1 RAIERATRQ
10 PIEQMALPSVE
21 AVNEQRVAK
30 FLDRID
36 TALESSDL
44 PLFRELVERYENE
57 HNVPMVEIAAALAQL
72 VQGKTP
78 LLLQAPPERPRWD
91 APGQRGH
98 EREDRRPAQARDPAG
113 HPRHREDR
121 APVHRHPRAGA

>member
-1 RAIERATRQ
+1 MLRAIERATRQ
-10 PIEQMALPSVE
+10 PIEAMALPSVE

-44 PLFRELVERYENE
+44 PLFRELIERYAIEP
-57 HNVPMVEIAAALAQL
+57 NVPAEEISAAPAQL

-78 LLLQAPPERPRWD
+78 QLLKAPPVRPRGEGLERP
-91 APGQRGH
+91 A
-98 EREDRRPAQARDPAG
+98 E
-113 HPRHREDR
+113 
-121 APVHRHPRAGA
+121 